1 MYMNT
6 VDFSGTNQIQNMKNI
21 FSILFL
27 MLLLAGCTQQNE
39 DVASLEKVAIYFH
52 DVPADSSGIQFSND
66 LVHTDELN
74 IIEYLYYYNG
84 GGVALGDINNDGL
97 DDIYLT
103 ANQATDRLYLNLGN
117 LKFKDITE
125 TAGLNMDTS
134 WSTGVT
140 MEDINND
147 GLLDIYVSK
156 VGDFKSLKSHNLLY
170 LNKGDNS
177 FEEVS
182 KTYGLDFSGLSTQ
195 AAFFDYDQ
203 DGDMDMYLMN
213 HSLHTPRSYGQIA
226 LRAEKDSI
234 AGDRLFENKWN
245 EGRALFEDVTEQAG
259 IYSSALGY
267 GLALAVADINNDGWM
282 DVYVGNDFHENDYL
296 YLNQGPSAETGIVT
310 FIESGT
316 ELMHH
321 TSRFTMG
328 VDIADLN
335 NDLLPDIF
343 SLDMMPFDAEIF
355 LKSAGEDSDNINK
368 IKKSFGFGE
377 QYARNTFQLNT
388 GQGFF
393 KDIAPMTDTHAT
405 DWSWSPLIQ
414 DFDNDGKN
422 DIFITNGI
430 YKRPNDLDYINYLS
444 NIDFAQYEKER
455 QNEIEKK
462 LIDQMRTT
470 NISNIVFRNR
480 GDFNFER
487 SSTSSGLQ
495 PSYSNG
501 AAYSDLD
508 NDGDLDIVVNN
519 IDQKASLLE
528 NRSNDGVIGNY
539 IALDLQGDD
548 SHKNSHG
555 AKVTVFSEGQSW
567 LRELTVVK
575 GFQSS
580 STHRLHFGLGNSNKI
595 DSVKIVWA
603 DGKTQL
609 EKGLSINKNHLIK
622 RKPNLLE
629 TRWQIPRQQPDYTYF
644 KFTHLEN
651 NYQDYERETLMPEKL
666 SSEGPALVKADFN
679 GDGLADLF
687 IGGAKY
693 QSPALFF
700 GKANGEFEE
709 DKNTSLRKD
718 IIYEDVDATA
728 FDIEND
734 GDLDLYV
741 MSGGNELTEGHP
753 NLEDRIYIND
763 GNGIF
768 ERLEIPLIKT
778 NGGSISAGDFD
789 GNGYDD
795 LFIGNRS
802 TPGGYGLSP
811 FSYILKNDGTGKF
824 SVLQQERVGMVTDS
838 EWVDLNNDTLL
849 DLIIVGDWMPI
860 TVLINQGD
868 SKFLNETKK
877 FGLEHTSGMW
887 NTIEVTDLNGDGQPD
902 LLAGNAGLN
911 FKIKASKE
919 HPMKLYIDDF
929 DDNGQPD
936 PIIFYDFF
944 GQDVPFAAKD
954 KIVNQLPQLKKK
966 FLSYTAFSKIKN
978 VTDLTGKKEV
988 DILEVRKIEEL
999 RSMVYMNL
1007 GQNTQAR
1014 PLPKEAQMSS
1024 IEDFEVLEN
1033 GTILYVGNY
1042 LDYTTELGQSTA
1054 NSGASLMVNATGGIT
1069 SSKTLPLPQAINAR
1083 RIVSLGNNSFLVI
1096 ANNDRS
1102 FIIKNPNN

>member
-1 MYMNT
+1 MIIFNST
-6 VDFSGTNQIQNMKNI
+6 TLIPKMKNI
-21 FSILFL
+21 FLLLISILLL
-27 MLLLAGCTQQNE
+27 MGCNRKKE
-39 DVASLEKVAIYFH
+39 DAAPIQKAPIYFH
-52 DVPADSSGIQFSND
+52 EVAADSSGITFSND
-66 LVHTDELN
+66 LFHENELN

-97 DDIYLT
+97 DDVYLT
-103 ANQATDRLYLNLGN
+103 ANQAADRLYLNLGN

-140 MEDINND
+140 MEDVNND

-156 VGDFKSLKSHNLLY
+156 VGDFKSLQSHNLLY
-170 LNKGDNS
+170 LNNGDNS
-177 FEEVS
+177 FKEAS
-182 KTYGLDFSGLSTQ
+182 TTYGIDFSGLSTQ
-195 AAFFDYDQ
+195 AAFFDYDK

-213 HSLHTPRSYGQIA
+213 HSLHTPRSYGKIT

-245 EGRALFEDVTEQAG
+245 EGLAVFTDVTEQAG
-259 IYSSALGY
+259 IYGSALGY
-267 GLALAVADINNDGWM
+267 GLALAVADINNDGWL

-296 YLNQGPSAETGIVT
+296 YLNQGPSKETGTVT
-310 FIESGT
+310 FTESGG

-335 NDLLPDIF
+335 NDLLPDIL

-355 LKSAGEDSDNINK
+355 LKSAGEDTDNINQ
-368 IKKSFGFGE
+368 IKKGFGFGE

-393 KDIAPMTDTHAT
+393 KDVALMTETHAT

-414 DFDNDGKN
+414 DYDNDGQN

-430 YKRPNDLDYINYLS
+430 YKRPNDLDYINYIS
-444 NIDFAQYEKER
+444 TIDFAQYEREK

-462 LIDQMRTT
+462 LINQMSTVNT
-470 NISNIVFRNR
+470 SNIIFRNQ
-480 GDFNFER
+480 GNFNFER
-487 SSTSSGLQ
+487 LSTASGLQ

-508 NDGDLDIVVNN
+508 NDGDLDILVNN
-519 IDQKASLLE
+519 INQKATLLE
-528 NRSNDGVIGNY
+528 NRSNDGVNSNFIAFNLRGNDNY
-539 IALDLQGDD
+539 
-548 SHKNSHG
+548 KNPHG
-555 AKVTVFSEGQSW
+555 AKVTVFSKEKSW
-567 LRELTVVK
+567 MRELTVVK

-580 STHRLHFGLGNSNKI
+580 SSHRLHFGVGSNNSI
-595 DSVKIVWA
+595 DSVKIEWL
-603 DGKTQL
+603 DGKIQI
-609 EKGLSINKNHLIK
+609 EKRLAINQSHLIK
-622 RKPNLLE
+622 RKADLPNSQRN
-629 TRWQIPRQQPDYTYF
+629 TITQQQEYNYF

-651 NYQDYERETLMPEKL
+651 TYRDYERESLMPEKL

-679 GDGLADLF
+679 GDGFDDLF

-693 QSPALFF
+693 QSSSLFI
-700 GKANGEFEE
+700 GKGNNEFEE
-709 DKNTSLRKD
+709 DKTSILRKD

-728 FDIEND
+728 FDLEND

-741 MSGGNELTEGHP
+741 MSGGNEFTEGHP

-763 GNGIF
+763 GKGIF
-768 ERLEIPLIKT
+768 KRLAIPLIKT
-778 NGGSISAGDFD
+778 NGGSVSAADFD

-802 TPGGYGLSP
+802 MPGGYGLSP

-824 SVLQQERVGMVTDS
+824 AVQQQERVGMVTDS
-838 EWVDLNNDTLL
+838 EWIDVNADNML

-860 TVLINQGD
+860 TVLVNQGNGT
-868 SKFLNETKK
+868 FLNKTKN
-877 FGLEHTSGMW
+877 FGLEQTHGMW
-887 NTIEVTDLNGDGQPD
+887 NTLEVTDLDRNGQVD
-902 LLAGNAGLN
+902 LLVGNAGEN
-911 FKIKASKE
+911 FKIKASAE
-919 HPMKLYIDDF
+919 RPMKLYIDDF

-936 PIIFYDFF
+936 PIIFYNFF
-944 GQDVPFAAKD
+944 GQYVPFASKD
-954 KIVNQLPQLKKK
+954 KIMGQLPELKKK
-966 FLSYTAFSKIKN
+966 FLSYTTFSKIKN
-978 VTDLTGKKEV
+978 ITDLTEKKEA
-988 DILEVRKIEEL
+988 DILEIRTIQEL

-1007 GQNTQAR
+1007 GENTIAK

-1024 IEDFEVLEN
+1024 IADFEVLKN

-1042 LDYTTELGQSTA
+1042 LDYTTELGQSTS
-1054 NSGASLMVNATGGIT
+1054 NSGASLMVSIKGELSAGRA
-1069 SSKTLPLPQAINAR
+1069 LPLPPALNAR
-1083 RIVSLGNNSFLVI
+1083 GIVCLGNDRFLVV
-1096 ANNDRS
+1096 ANDNRS
-1102 FIIKNPNN
+1102 YVISTKNK

>member
-1 MYMNT
+1 LASCT
-6 VDFSGTNQIQNMKNI
+6 EQNKTEI
-21 FSILFL
+21 P
-27 MLLLAGCTQQNE
+27 
-39 DVASLEKVAIYFH
+39 VEKAAIYFH

-66 LVHTDELN
+66 LLHMDELN

-103 ANQATDRLYLNLGN
+103 ANQATDRLYLNLGD

-125 TAGLNMDTS
+125 TAGLHMDTT

-140 MEDINND
+140 MEDVNND

-156 VGDFKSLKSHNLLY
+156 VGDFKNLKSHNLLY
-170 LNKGDNS
+170 INKGNS
-177 FEEVS
+177 RFEEAS
-182 KTYGLDFSGLSTQ
+182 NTYGLDFSGLSTQ
-195 AAFFDYDQ
+195 AAFFDYDK

-213 HSLHTPRSYGQIA
+213 HSLHTPRSYGKIS
-226 LRAEKDSI
+226 LRADKDSI
-234 AGDRLFENKWN
+234 AGDRFFENKWN
-245 EGRALFEDVTEQAG
+245 EGKVMFEDVTEQAG

-267 GLALAVADINNDGWM
+267 GLALAISDVNQDGWL
-282 DVYVGNDFHENDYL
+282 DIYVGNDFHENDYL
-296 YLNQGPSAETGIVT
+296 YLNQGPSLETGVVT
-310 FIESGT
+310 FKESGA
-316 ELMHH
+316 EFMHH

-355 LKSAGEDSDNINK
+355 LKSAGEDSDNINQ
-368 IKKSFGFGE
+368 IKKGFGFGE

-388 GQGFF
+388 GEGFF
-393 KDIAPMTDTHAT
+393 KDVALMTDTYAT
-405 DWSWSPLIQ
+405 DWSWSTLIQ
-414 DFDNDGKN
+414 DYDNDGQN

-444 NIDFAQYEKER
+444 NINFAQYEKEK
-455 QNEIEKK
+455 QNDIEKK
-462 LIDQMRTT
+462 LIDQMRTV
-470 NISNIVFRNR
+470 NISNIVLRNQ
-480 GDFNFER
+480 GDFSFER
-487 SSTSSGLQ
+487 SSIASGLQ

-501 AAYSDLD
+501 AAYADLD
-508 NDGDLDIVVNN
+508 NDGDLDLVVNN
-519 IDQKASLLE
+519 INQKVSLLE
-528 NRSNDGVIGNY
+528 NRSNDGKSMNY
-539 IALDLQGDD
+539 IALNLQGNED
-548 SHKNSHG
+548 HNITHG
-555 AKVTVFSEGQSW
+555 AKVTVFSGDKSW
-567 LRELTVVK
+567 LRELSVVK

-580 STHRLHFGLGNSNKI
+580 STHRLHFGLGDNTSIDSLKI
-595 DSVKIVWA
+595 DWL

-609 EKGLSINKNHLIK
+609 EKGLSVNQQHLIK
-622 RKPNLLE
+622 RKPNLPKTQNNPLIDAAE
-629 TRWQIPRQQPDYTYF
+629 YNYF

-651 NYQDYERETLMPEKL
+651 TYNDYERETLMPERL

-687 IGGAKY
+687 IGGARY
-693 QSPALFF
+693 QSPSLFF

-709 DKNTSLRKD
+709 DKTSILRKD
-718 IIYEDVDATA
+718 IAYEDVDATA

-734 GDLDLYV
+734 GDLDLYI

-763 GNGIF
+763 GKGVF
-768 ERLEIPLIKT
+768 ERLDIPLIKT
-778 NGGSISAGDFD
+778 NGGSISAADFD

-802 TPGGYGLSP
+802 MPGGYGLSP
-811 FSYILKNDGTGKF
+811 FSYILRNDGTGKF
-824 SVLQQERVGMVTDS
+824 AVQQQERVGMVTDS
-838 EWVDLNNDTLL
+838 EWVDVNADDLL
-849 DLIIVGDWMPI
+849 DLVIVGDWMPI

-868 SKFLNETKK
+868 ATFLNETKL

-887 NTIEVTDLNGDGQPD
+887 NTLEATDLDGNGEID
-902 LLAGNAGLN
+902 LLVGNAGEN
-911 FKIKASKE
+911 FKIKASTE
-919 HPMKLYIDDF
+919 RPMKLYIDDF

-944 GQDVPFAAKD
+944 GQYVPFASKD
-954 KIVNQLPQLKKK
+954 KIMGQLPELKKK

-978 VTDLTGKKEV
+978 ITDLTGKKEA
-988 DILEVRKIEEL
+988 DILEVRSVKEL
-999 RSMVYMNL
+999 RSMAYMNI
-1007 GQNTQAR
+1007 GPNTQAK

-1024 IEDFEVLEN
+1024 IADFEILGN

-1054 NSGASLMVNATGGIT
+1054 NSGASLQVKDNGDIT
-1069 SSKTLPLPQAINAR
+1069 AGKTLPLPRALNTRHIT
-1083 RIVSLGNNSFLVI
+1083 SLGNNRFLVV
-1096 ANNDRS
+1096 ANDNRS
-1102 FIIKNPNN
+1102 YVIVSETE